1 VRGSDFLS
9 SADPRVSGG
18 CTINTPMPIYKER
31 GKPSN
36 NLHYLKL
43 VLGNKSG
50 QYIFFLHCT
59 LRSHS
64 CESSIG
70 SMRPSLLLLCI
81 CIVSVAAWANRS
93 NSSAGANGTIS
104 TDDNAAGGS
113 SGGGGGGDVLWMHLA
128 SSTAATVPTG
138 PRLRPTAT
146 LDRYALRYF
155 SESMGGARDIANN
168 YGSQVHPLSQQ
179 HQYLLPPLLNCLYP
193 ELLPFCMGTNSALP
207 VRSHATALH
216 LITAVQCNS
225 AAHRLITAVQWVKCC
240 TSPDYSSTVLQCYT
254 LRSSKIF
261 PLSHRRMLPICS
273 GLATKLTA

>member
-1 VRGSDFLS
+1 
-9 SADPRVSGG
+9 
-18 CTINTPMPIYKER
+18 
-31 GKPSN
+31 
-36 NLHYLKL
+36 
-43 VLGNKSG
+43 
-50 QYIFFLHCT
+50 
-59 LRSHS
+59 
-64 CESSIG
+64 
-70 SMRPSLLLLCI
+70 MRPSLLLLCI
-81 CIVSVAAWANRS
+81 CIVSAAAWANRS

-193 ELLPFCMGTNSALP
+193 ELLPFCM
-207 VRSHATALH
+207 
-216 LITAVQCNS
+216 
-225 AAHRLITAVQWVKCC
+225 
-240 TSPDYSSTVLQCYT
+240 
-254 LRSSKIF
+254 
-261 PLSHRRMLPICS
+261 
-273 GLATKLTA
+273 